1 MGNEAARNRP
11 GGLKARLSRGIAA
24 CAALA
29 LLVLLILPMA
39 ASPASASANDCFSYG
54 YACTPGYTGGNAAG
68 TWAWSYYG
76 GSYAQTPNG
85 YHNCT
90 LYAAWRLQQA
100 GLRSPGRSWG
110 NAAQWAG
117 SIGGGNHTPAVG
129 SIAWWGPTPSNSFG
143 HVAYVEQVSGGNVFI
158 RADNWNSTRGFT
170 NAGWIAASSVGLFLH
185 PHDLSNGSP
194 FGSFDGATG
203 RVGGAVQVSGWTI
216 DPDAPTIPTAV
227 HVYID
232 GPAGSGA
239 RGVNLGLADVPR
251 PDVGAANP
259 GAGNNHGFNTTIT
272 GVSPGVHTLYAY
284 AINAAGGGANPLLR
298 TLQAT
303 VPGPDPIGRLDSA
316 HGAVG
321 GFIGVNG
328 WTIDPDAPTTAGQVH
343 VYIDGPAGSGARG
356 VAVPAAVDRPDVA
369 AAYPGAGPAHG
380 YSSAI
385 GGISPGPHKI
395 WVYLINIAGG
405 GSNPLL
411 TTADVTVPAVAA
423 GSPFGSFDGAADK
436 GGGAAQVTGWT
447 IDPDARTTPTQVHIY
462 IDGPAGSGVR
472 GVNLGLADRSRPDVG
487 AAFPGSGDA
496 HGFNTTITGLRPGV
510 HTLWAYAINAAGGG
524 ANPLLRTLQVN
535 ISG

>member
-1 MGNEAARNRP
+1 MTP
-11 GGLKARLSRGIAA
+11 IV
-24 CAALA
+24 
-29 LLVLLILPMA
+29 LVTLA
-39 ASPASASANDCFSYG
+39 ASLFTTFTAAPAFADTTLCSGAAYG
-54 YACTPGYTGGNAAG
+54 TCTGAGYTDHGYGAHSGASYWGMYAG
-68 TWAWSYYG
+68 
-76 GSYAQTPNG
+76 
-85 YHNCT
+85 HNCT
-90 LYAAWRLQQA
+90 NYAAYVLSTVNGAPRPPRQLGDAQYWDNNAPA
-100 GLRSPGRSWG
+100 GTVNTTPGMG
-110 NAAQWAG
+110 AIAQWEA
-117 SIGGGNHTPAVG
+117 STMRRD
-129 SIAWWGPTPSNSFG
+129 G
-143 HVAYVEQVSGGNVFI
+143 HVAYVESYTTSGGSVTSITVSEDKWSSGPFAWKTITAGSANWPDHFI
-158 RADNWNSTRGFT
+158 H
-170 NAGWIAASSVGLFLH
+170 IK
-185 PHDLSNGSP
+185 DLPNGSP

-216 DPDAPTIPTAV
+216 DPDAPTTPTAV

-272 GVSPGVHTLYAY
+272 GVSPGMHTLYAY

-328 WTIDPDAPTTAGQVH
+328 WTIDPDAPTTSGQVH

-385 GGISPGPHKI
+385 GGISPGPHTI

-411 TTADVTVPAVAA
+411 TTANVTVPAVAA
-423 GSPFGSFDGAADK
+423 GSPFGSFDGASDK

-472 GVNLGLADRSRPDVG
+472 GVNLGLADGSRPDVG

-496 HGFNTTITGLRPGV
+496 HGFNTTITGLSPGV

-524 ANPLLRTLQVN
+524 ANPLLRTLQVTV
-535 ISG
+535 SG

>member
-1 MGNEAARNRP
+1 MTP
-11 GGLKARLSRGIAA
+11 IILSALIAS
-24 CAALA
+24 LFT
-29 LLVLLILPMA
+29 LVVGAP
-39 ASPASASANDCFSYG
+39 PASATLGIDDYPYRNDSPSAVDPWGFYKRECVSFVTWRMNNDNRVAFTNNMRG
-54 YACTPGYTGGNAAG
+54 
-68 TWAWSYYG
+68 
-76 GSYAQTPNG
+76 PNG
-85 YHNCT
+85 QTGH
-90 LYAAWRLQQA
+90 
-100 GLRSPGRSWG
+100 WG
-110 NAAQWAG
+110 NAWEWWGNALAIGYARDFSPVRGAVAYWSKYYHGAG
-117 SIGGGNHTPAVG
+117 SA
-129 SIAWWGPTPSNSFG
+129 G
-143 HVAYVEQVSGGNVFI
+143 HVAYVDRVNLGSNGTVSSIVVEEYNNLPAPNDHKWG
-158 RADNWNSTRGFT
+158 TRT
-170 NAGWIAASSVGLFLH
+170 INAGSSTWPYGFIH
-185 PHDLSNGSP
+185 IKDLPDGSP

-328 WTIDPDAPTTAGQVH
+328 WTIDPDAPTTPGQVH

-356 VAVPAAVDRPDVA
+356 VAVPASVDRPDVA

-385 GGISPGPHKI
+385 GGISPGAHKI

-405 GSNPLL
+405 GSNKLL
-411 TTADVTVPAVAA
+411 TTADVSVPAVAA
-423 GSPFGSFDGAADK
+423 GSPFGSFDGASDK

-472 GVNLGLADRSRPDVG
+472 GVNLGLADASRPDVG
-487 AAFPGSGDA
+487 AAFPGSGDT
-496 HGFNTTITGLRPGV
+496 HGFNATITGLRPGV

-524 ANPLLRTLQVN
+524 ANPLLRTLQVTV
-535 ISG
+535 SG